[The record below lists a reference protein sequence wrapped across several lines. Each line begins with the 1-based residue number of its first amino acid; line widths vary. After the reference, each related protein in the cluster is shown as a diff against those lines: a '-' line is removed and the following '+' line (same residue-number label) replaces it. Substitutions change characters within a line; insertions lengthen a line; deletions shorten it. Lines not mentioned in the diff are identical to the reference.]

1 MSFKSFST
9 AQGTPEK
16 AASAAKSGAA
26 PAAGKPT
33 LAPDNATTGMG
44 PQKKP

>member
-16 AASAAKSGAA
+16 TASAAKSKNTL
-26 PAAGKPT
+26 AAGKPAV
-33 LAPDNATTGMG
+33 APDKSATDTG
-44 PQKKP
+44 PAKKP